1 MKALYH
7 LFSRVCQTST
17 AHFTLAFNIFGI
29 LLSLIV
35 TIVFTLQSSPP
46 ASFQYLVARERIL
59 ARPIR
64 GRIHIHRDRHVDND
78 CVVFIRCNGREF
90 HIELSPF
97 FLCNS
102 PSISTRYDKF
112 MAAPRDEV
120 EMDAEEEHPE
130 EIVASFHDW
139 LIDVFKPPLLSEYLF
154 PETHRCRF
162 ESEVDKPFPIYMP
175 DEESEFAEPLCH
187 IRPDLAREVE
197 RYVKFF
203 DPSVVRVSFQRP
215 KQALN
220 DNPTRVLVYLDG
232 SGEMT
237 TCFFKGFSPGEDDR
251 LEKEV
256 EAHLRILK
264 SNVVPEARVI
274 RLLGVVAVADGRVAG
289 LLLTYV
295 DCRRDYD
302 GILDGIYLRRTPVS
316 LRERWI
322 AQIREAVQQ
331 LHEGGAIWGDAKAD
345 NVLIDKNDDAWLID
359 FGGGYTEGWV
369 DKDKTDT
376 KEGDLQGVER
386 IAEYLFSEEYESAS
400 SDEQFDFDSASE

>member
-1 MKALYH
+1 M
-7 LFSRVCQTST
+7 TSHST
-17 AHFTLAFNIFGI
+17 VNT
-29 LLSLIV
+29 
-35 TIVFTLQSSPP
+35 
-46 ASFQYLVARERIL
+46 ERIL

-64 GRIHIHRDRHVDND
+64 GRIHIHRDKHVDND

-102 PSISTRYDKF
+102 PSISARYDKF
-112 MAAPRDEV
+112 MAALRDEG

-139 LIDVFKPPLLSEYLF
+139 LIDVFKPVFLKVAPDVPPSFDPDMIRSGKAKPLLSEYLF

-162 ESEVDKPFPIYMP
+162 ESEDDKPFPIHMP

-187 IRPDLAREVE
+187 MRPDLAREVE

-203 DPSVVRVSFQRP
+203 DPSVVQVSFQRP

-220 DNPTRVLVYLDG
+220 DNPTRVLVDLDG

-251 LEKEV
+251 IEKEV
-256 EAHLRILK
+256 EAHLRILQ

-274 RLLGVVAVADGRVAG
+274 RLLGVLAVADGRVAG

-295 DCRRDYD
+295 DCRREND

-316 LRERWI
+316 LRERWM

-345 NVLIDKNDDAWLID
+345 NVLIDKNDDA
-359 FGGGYTEGWV
+359 
-369 DKDKTDT
+369 
-376 KEGDLQGVER
+376 
-386 IAEYLFSEEYESAS
+386 
-400 SDEQFDFDSASE
+400 